1 MMMVAYLLQDYSSA
15 GKMFMELLTQ
25 PDLQPLPSLVEQLP
39 HVSIIYHSAAVLL
52 LKSNDLDQAQHLC
65 RQAISY
71 HSSKINSSTDM
82 EYCLLCLED
91 DLVALMLL
99 AQVHKHKG
107 DEIKESETLDRYD
120 VGMR

>member
-1 MMMVAYLLQDYSSA
+1 MLIYLLQDCSSA

-25 PDLQPLPSLVEQLP
+25 PDLQPLPSLVAQLP
-39 HVSIIYHSAAVLL
+39 HVSIMYHSAAVLL
-52 LKSNDLDQAQHLC
+52 LKSNELDQAQRLC

-71 HSSKINSSTDM
+71 HSSKSYSSTDM

-120 VGMR
+120 VGKW